1 MNSVCLRS
9 RTEFIN
15 RDTDSLIS
23 SSIVSTENK
32 TKIFL
37 QQYIS
42 YSFYHLTSREYGKRP
57 TLPSPRQEL
66 CTTYDAC
73 RPAMRVNIHLPTV
86 LNSEYF
92 HPTKS
97 HCIFMCIL
105 GLHPR
110 DMAPRLVVN
119 AIHHF
124 HTDHNAPS
132 IPPKILHDH
141 CSQFL
146 LGITVVPR
154 EIQDNGYDF
163 FFWGGGGGCGGLTRC
178 MMVHVKMVN
187 KN

>member
-1 MNSVCLRS
+1 
-9 RTEFIN
+9 
-15 RDTDSLIS
+15 
-23 SSIVSTENK
+23 
-32 TKIFL
+32 
-37 QQYIS
+37 
-42 YSFYHLTSREYGKRP
+42 
-57 TLPSPRQEL
+57 
-66 CTTYDAC
+66 
-73 RPAMRVNIHLPTV
+73 MRVNIHLPTV

-110 DMAPRLVVN
+110 DMAPMLVVN

-141 CSQFL
+141 SGYYMTI

-163 FFWGGGGGCGGLTRC
+163 FFLGGGGGVRGINK
-178 MMVHVKMVN
+178 VHDGPCENGK
-187 KN
+187 